1 MKQFQSTTETVWTEK
16 LKVELTEAEKQLM
29 RSENEEDK
37 ADKDALFERIRL
49 EEEKVATQEE
59 TTSLNSFYNTTK
71 PTLKQNDTYELI
83 SCDCSEVVPNVY
95 KGILNCRVNGE
106 HKQIRF

>member
-1 MKQFQSTTETVWTEK
+1 MKQFQSTTETVWIEK
-16 LKVELTEAEKQLM
+16 IKVELTEAEKQLM

-37 ADKDALFERIRL
+37 EAKDALFEKIKL
-49 EEEKVATQEE
+49 EGEKTATPEE
-59 TTSLNSFYNTTK
+59 TVALDSFYNTIK

-83 SCDCSEVVPNVY
+83 ACDCSEVSLNIY